1 MSRTLKIAVR
11 EYLSY
16 IRTVGFWLSMC
27 VMPLGFAVAFLAPGV
42 VERSAP
48 VPRLAVVDL
57 TGRDYVSAVADAL
70 KTPLR
75 ARGSGVLKPAAVLV
89 PAPIPTPHSAQQA
102 ARLLGAVRCG
112 DRGRDKDRGGFQNA

>member
-27 VMPLGFAVAFLAPGV
+27 VMPLGFAVAFLAPGM
-42 VERSAP
+42 VERSSP

-57 TGRDYVSAVADAL
+57 TGRDYVSAVAEAL
-70 KTPLR
+70 RTPQR
-75 ARGSGVLKPAAVLV
+75 GRGSGVLRPAAILV
-89 PAPIPTPHSAQQA
+89 QAPIAAPRRGASWGSWVPT
-102 ARLLGAVRCG
+102 ARARPRRCG
-112 DRGRDKDRGGFQNA
+112 